1 MHYAPKQAAAGKRSL
16 LRNRILGVAIA
27 GSAVFIT
34 GIALSAPAQA
44 RSVWDSVAAC
54 ESGGNWS
61 INSGNGYYG
70 GLQFSSS
77 TWKAYGGR
85 RYASQAHRASKATQ
99 IATAKRVLAAQG
111 PGAWGTCGKRAGLSR
126 TNHG

>member
-1 MHYAPKQAAAGKRSL
+1 MYYAPKQAAAGKLSP

-27 GSAVFIT
+27 GSATLISGLV
-34 GIALSAPAQA
+34 LSAPAQA

-61 INSGNGYYG
+61 INTGNGYYG

-77 TWKAYGGR
+77 TWKAHGGL
-85 RYASQAHRASKATQ
+85 RYASQAHRASKAAQ
-99 IATAKRVLAAQG
+99 IAVAQRVLAAQG

-126 TNHG
+126 ANRD